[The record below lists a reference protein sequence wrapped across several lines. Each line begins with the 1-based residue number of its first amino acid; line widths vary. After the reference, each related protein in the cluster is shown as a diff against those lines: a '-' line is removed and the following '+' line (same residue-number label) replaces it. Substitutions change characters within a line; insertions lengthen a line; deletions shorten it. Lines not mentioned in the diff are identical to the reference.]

1 LQEDQIAGILKAL
14 AYPSRIGILQ
24 VLEKGERCV
33 RELEKLLN
41 MKQSNLSQYLRILKE
56 RKVLECERK
65 GMEVCY
71 RIKNKKI
78 LDVIRCTEKFFTS
91 GD

>member
-1 LQEDQIAGILKAL
+1 
-14 AYPSRIGILQ
+14 
-24 VLEKGERCV
+24 
-33 RELEKLLN
+33 
-41 MKQSNLSQYLRILKE
+41 MKQSNLSQHLRILKE
-56 RKVLECERK
+56 REVLECERK